1 MGRRDLSDRTAWDDC
16 HGAVA
21 YTADAAAL
29 AGEDGDK
36 AVGALAHA
44 AEKLLV
50 RWEALDTDRRAK
62 RRGVGKSH
70 ALVRRRDVQC
80 DTAATDLH
88 NDTLGHA
95 RQDRG
100 SALFTRLF
108 PSTLSVVVRMSLES
122 ELPVLRTLAH
132 KLAEEE
138 TPAALKKAHTKAL
151 GEAIENGEIAI
162 RGREEAFAAAGRV
175 SAKIASW
182 REDANA
188 VLLGI
193 EGALKQI
200 AAERK
205 LGTEWVDTFFPTAER
220 GKKGKKDKKAK
231 EPDAAPL

>member
-1 MGRRDLSDRTAWDDC
+1 MGRRDLSDRTAWDDG
-16 HGAVA
+16 HGSVA
-21 YTADAAAL
+21 YTADALAL

-36 AVGALAHA
+36 ATGALAHA

-50 RWEALDTDRRAK
+50 RWEALDTDRRA
-62 RRGVGKSH
+62 RRRAVGKSH
-70 ALVRRRDVQC
+70 ALVRRRDIQA

-88 NDTLGHA
+88 NDTLAHVK
-95 RQDRG
+95 QDR
-100 SALFTRLF
+100 SAALFIRLF
-108 PSTLSVVVRMSLES
+108 PSTLSVVVRLSLES

-132 KLAEEE
+132 KLAEDE
-138 TPAALKKAHTKAL
+138 TPAALKKAHTKPLA
-151 GEAIENGEIAI
+151 EAIDKGEIAI
-162 RGREEAFAAAGRV
+162 RAREEAFAAAGRV

-205 LGTEWVDTFFPTAER
+205 LGTEWVDTFFPTVER
-220 GKKGKKDKKAK
+220 GKKGKKAK
-231 EPDAAPL
+231 NGKVPEAAPL

>member
-1 MGRRDLSDRTAWDDC
+1 MGRRDLSDRTAWDDG

-21 YTADAAAL
+21 YTADALAL

-44 AEKLLV
+44 AEKLLA
-50 RWEALDTDRRAK
+50 RWEALDTDRRA
-62 RRGVGKSH
+62 RRRAVGKSH
-70 ALVRRRDVQC
+70 ALVRRRDVQA
-80 DTAATDLH
+80 DSVATDLH
-88 NDTLGHA
+88 NDTLGHVK
-95 RQDRG
+95 QDR
-100 SALFTRLF
+100 SAALFIRLF
-108 PSTLSVVVRMSLES
+108 PATLSVVVRLSLES
-122 ELPVLRTLAH
+122 ELPVLRALAH
-132 KLAEEE
+132 KLAEDE
-138 TPAALKKAHTKAL
+138 TPAALKKAHTKPLA
-151 GEAIENGEIAI
+151 EAIDRGESAI

-205 LGTEWVDTFFPTAER
+205 LGTEWVDTFFPTVER
-220 GKKGKKDKKAK
+220 GKKGKKSKKAN
-231 EPDAAPL
+231 EPEAAPQ